1 MIDPAT
7 AGAPCPPSPSP
18 APTPTPVVG
27 IGASA
32 GGLDALERLF
42 RRLPANAGAA
52 YVVIQHLASDHKSM
66 MDALLARHTAM
77 PVAVATE
84 GMPLDP
90 DRVYLIPPGGSL
102 TLDGPRLRLQ
112 PRPAQ
117 SLPLPI
123 DVFFESLAQQR
134 GARAVAVVLSGT
146 GSDGTRGAAAVNAA
160 GGLVLVQSPQS
171 ARFDGMPRSAI
182 AAGLADAVLDPE
194 ALADRLQA
202 HLGGAPGAH
211 GARSPDAP
219 PSDADAL
226 PDEDEARAG
235 IVHLLSHLGGIDFQ
249 DYKPGT
255 VHRRIERRVA
265 VRQAGTLAAYL
276 RLLQQDREELRTL
289 RRELLIPVTRFFRDP
304 DTFEALRTQVIEP
317 LVARRATGQPVR
329 VWCAGVATGEEA
341 YSVAMLFLEA
351 CDRAQRW
358 PALKLF
364 ATDVEQTHIEL
375 AALGRYPES
384 IDAEVPP
391 ELLDRH
397 FSQDGAQR
405 VVRQTLRQCVVFARH
420 DLLNDPPFTRMDLIL
435 CRNAL
440 IYFRGEAQ
448 TRVLRRLHYALA
460 PQGCLLLGSSEALGE
475 LEPDFEALAPHHKL
489 WRVLRPASHV
499 VGASRATGQPLRAT
513 DASPRRRP
521 GRPAAAD
528 LDLPADR
535 ARALLAEA
543 YAPPPALLLNLRH
556 ELLHAYGPVSPLVR
570 LREGQASL
578 DVGHLLPEPLVP
590 VAVALLHKAR
600 REGAV
605 VRSAPVTAGPAG
617 PLGESTPLRL
627 AVWPLVGEQDEP
639 AFLLVFEP
647 LGARAAQGPG
657 GPEDPPVDVSAE
669 TLERLELL
677 EHELA
682 ATRESLQASVE
693 ELETSNEEL
702 QATNEELM
710 ASNEELQSTN
720 EELQSVNEELN
731 TINAEYREKIDI
743 LDRVNA
749 DLDSLT
755 RVAAAGAIF
764 IDESMHLTRFS
775 PEAPRLFRL
784 RSTDL
789 GRPLG
794 DLAHE
799 LDYPDLA
806 EDLRHCLRDAA
817 LVEQEVG
824 ASGGRRFLVKML
836 PYRLPSSSARGAVLS
851 FVETTQVHRASRLQ
865 HIIDALAEHVAVLD
879 TLGRIR
885 MVNAAWCRFAAENG
899 DPALVHC
906 GPGHNYLS
914 ACSGASGSDD
924 EGSASQAAEGVR
936 AVLEGRALRFSM
948 EYPCHS
954 ATEQR
959 WFVMHVRPLVGDEPG
974 AVVSHVDI
982 SPWMSRLANRRATD

>member
-1 MIDPAT
+1 MNAPDPAADT
-7 AGAPCPPSPSP
+7 PPEV
-18 APTPTPVVG
+18 ATPLLPVVG

-42 RRLPANAGAA
+42 NPLPPHTGAA
-52 YVVIQHLASDHKSM
+52 YVVVQHLSSDHKSM
-66 MDALLARHTAM
+66 MDALLSRHTAM
-77 PVAVATE
+77 PVSVATD
-84 GMPLDP
+84 GMPLQP
-90 DRVYLIPPGGSL
+90 DQVFLIPPGTTL
-102 TLDGPRLRLQ
+102 TLEGSQLRLQ
-112 PRPAQ
+112 PRNPHA
-117 SLPLPI
+117 LPLPI

-134 GARAVAVVLSGT
+134 GQQALAVVLSGT

-182 AAGLADAVLDPE
+182 AAGLADAVLDPDD
-194 ALADRLQA
+194 LAARLAA
-202 HLGGAPGAH
+202 HLRGVC
-211 GARSPDAP
+211 P
-219 PSDADAL
+219 PEATDADPL
-226 PDEDEARAG
+226 PPPGPTSDEDAHAG
-235 IVHLLSHLGGIDFQ
+235 IIHLLSHLGGIDFQ

-255 VHRRIERRVA
+255 VHRRIERRMA
-265 VRQAGTLAAYL
+265 VCQCARAADYL
-276 RLLQQDREELRTL
+276 QRLRQDRDELRTL

-304 DTFEALRTQVIEP
+304 DAFEALRTQVIDP
-317 LVARRATGQPVR
+317 LVAQRATGQPLR

-364 ATDVEQTHIEL
+364 ATDVEQTHVDL
-375 AALGRYPES
+375 AAAGRYPES

-391 ELLDRH
+391 ELLERH
-397 FSQDGAQR
+397 FSHDGAQR
-405 VVRQTLRQCVVFARH
+405 VVRPTLRQCVVFARH
-420 DLLNDPPFTRMDLIL
+420 DLLNDPPFTRMDLVL
-435 CRNAL
+435 CRNTL

-448 TRVLRRLHYALA
+448 LRVLRRLHYALA
-460 PQGCLLLGSSEALGE
+460 PKGALLLGSSEALGE
-475 LEPDFEALAPHHKL
+475 LEPDFAPLSAHHKL
-489 WRVLRPASHV
+489 WRVLRPASQV
-499 VGASRATGQPLRAT
+499 AGASRATGQALRSAG
-513 DASPRRRP
+513 SSSRRRANRAP
-521 GRPAAAD
+521 EQAD
-528 LDLPADR
+528 LEQPADR
-535 ARALLAEA
+535 ARALLTEA
-543 YAPPPALLLNLRH
+543 YAPPPALLLNVRH
-556 ELLHAYGPVSPLVR
+556 ELVHAYGAVAPLVR

-578 DVGHLLPEPLVP
+578 EVAHLLPERLVP
-590 VAVALLHKAR
+590 VAVALLQKAR

-605 VRSAPVTAGPAG
+605 VRSGALTTTDPSVANPTVV
-617 PLGESTPLRL
+617 RL

-647 LGARAAQGPG
+647 IEPRDLALPAAGESG
-657 GPEDPPVDVSAE
+657 GLDVGAE

-731 TINAEYREKIDI
+731 TVNAEYREKIDI

-755 RVAAAGAIF
+755 RVAASGAIF
-764 IDESMHLTRFS
+764 IDEAMQLTRFS
-775 PEAPRLFRL
+775 PDAPRVFRL
-784 RSTDL
+784 RSGDI

-799 LDYPDLA
+799 LDYPELID
-806 EDLRHCLRDAA
+806 DLRRCLQDSV
-817 LVEQEVG
+817 LVEREAA
-824 ASGGRRFLVKML
+824 ASMGRRFLVKML

-865 HIIDALAEHVAVLD
+865 HIIDALAEHIAVLD
-879 TLGRIR
+879 LKGQIR
-885 MVNAAWCRFAAENG
+885 LVNAAWCRFAAENG
-899 DPALVHC
+899 DPALLHC
-906 GPGHNYLS
+906 GPGTNYLH
-914 ACSGASGSDD
+914 ACSGASGTDD
-924 EGSASQAAEGVR
+924 EGEARQAAEGVR
-936 AVLEGRALRFSM
+936 AVLQGQALRFSM

-982 SPWMSRLANRRATD
+982 TPWMTRLAERRAND